1 MTNSTENGDES
12 REPVRS
18 AIWVAL
24 IGAGLVWWF
33 YPQIRAAVKPERVE
47 IATADTV
54 QDAAVEREII
64 STVEIEETP
73 ASVEIEASTEAQ
85 DTPMPAWT
93 AQQKSKCR
101 AGRSDR
107 KEGGDGRPSGML
119 FGVRL

>member
-33 YPQIRAAVKPERVE
+33 YPQIRAAVQPERVE

-54 QDAAVEREII
+54 QDTAVEREII
-64 STVEIEETP
+64 STVEIE
-73 ASVEIEASTEAQ
+73 
-85 DTPMPAWT
+85 
-93 AQQKSKCR
+93 
-101 AGRSDR
+101 
-107 KEGGDGRPSGML
+107 
-119 FGVRL
+119 